1 MVKKS
6 SWSGG
11 WATLRDLEIIKTVIE
26 VRTATLAAELLGISQ
41 PAISRTLSLIESRS
55 GCVLFKR
62 EKGKLIPNSDALS
75 LYEEIVKISDS
86 FERLTNF
93 EWNKEEKK
101 SLNIISTPT
110 IAYCFLI
117 PLTAEY
123 IKENPD
129 VNIKIDI
136 VTASKLLSNL
146 NEGRADI
153 ALGDSSL
160 NTASFN
166 VSAFPLRRTRI
177 VCAMNRLNELASK
190 DVITP
195 EDLNQKR
202 MVVFTKR
209 NISRTKLDRVLD
221 KSGVSYN
228 VIAEVSDA
236 YSALDFVR
244 ANTGVCLMP
253 YFPVSTLNDPQ
264 IIFKD
269 FMPEVLNDSSFF
281 TVSNL
286 NSPHIQRYLE
296 YIHQKQPAP
305 DRNSEPL

>member
-11 WATLRDLEIIKTVIE
+11 WATLRDLEIIKTLIE

-86 FERLTNF
+86 FERLTKF

-101 SLNIISTPT
+101 SLRIISTPT
-110 IAYCFLI
+110 IAYCFLM
-117 PLTAEY
+117 PLTAQY

-129 VNIKIDI
+129 VTVKIDI

-160 NTASFN
+160 NTASIN
-166 VSAFPLRRTRI
+166 VSAFPLRRTKI
-177 VCAMNRLNELASK
+177 VCAMNRLDELASK

-202 MVVFTKR
+202 MIVFTKR

-228 VIAEVSDA
+228 IIAEVSDS
-236 YSALDFVR
+236 YLALDFVR
-244 ANTGVCLMP
+244 ANVGVCLMP
-253 YFPVSTLNDPQ
+253 SFPVSTINDPQ

-269 FMPEVLNDSSFF
+269 FIPEVLNDSSFF
-281 TVSNL
+281 TLSNL

-296 YIHQKQPAP
+296 YIYQKQPIP
-305 DRNSEPL
+305 DRYSEPL